1 MRFLE
6 QIPLAGIIAYMI
18 VGKAFR
24 FEAGLMR
31 MSTLILTVGVAA
43 TIYLLKRKDQ
53 ASPIHKGMFAFLLL
67 AGLAVW
73 IWPGGAGQVFAKYPA
88 AALFAVLFLV
98 AVGPPILGRKVF
110 TMYFARKTTPAEVWE
125 TVIFKTINHQLT
137 ALWAGLF
144 LCGTVSGMIPEVF
157 DLHGPFYEIIFEGL
171 LPAILMLGIGAPA
184 NKYYPIYYQRKLGL
198 TPVGNGSQINN
209 TKSESDPN

>member
-1 MRFLE
+1 MRLLE

-24 FEAGLMR
+24 FDAGLMR
-31 MSTLILTVGVAA
+31 VTSLILTVGVAA
-43 TIYLLKRKDQ
+43 AVYLLRRKDQ
-53 ASPIHKGMFAFLLL
+53 ASPIHKGMLTFLLL

-88 AALFAVLFLV
+88 AALFTVLFLV
-98 AVGPPILGRKVF
+98 AVGPPLLGREVF
-110 TMYFARKTTPAEVWE
+110 TMYFARKTTPEAVWE
-125 TVIFKTINHQLT
+125 TDIFKTINHHLT
-137 ALWAGLF
+137 ALWAVLF
-144 LCGTVSGMIPEVF
+144 VCGMVSGMIPEVF

-198 TPVGNGSQINN
+198 TPVGDGSQINN
-209 TKSESDPN
+209 MKKPSLS